1 MAKKIRL
8 GFEFSSA
15 YNALDSRYCS
25 CDNNNHF
32 NYVRYF
38 SSSRAIMHRN
48 TITSTPAM
56 DKPYRDSYNQT
67 MQFSY
72 GTAARTKGIDGQ
84 GGFSYVY
91 NNQYGSLC
99 LRTDNINEGI
109 YLNYWQS
116 MTPMHTVTNGSS
128 YGGAVLFSAFNGVD
142 SSANTADNTVHICIA
157 PDSTEYL
164 SPVQTFPDKRL
175 YIYANGSILAESE
188 LLTIPL
194 YEYVNVKISLNNSG
208 VISGEVNGK
217 SVSYDLKNLDWVTD
231 GAFDMWET
239 LNVIGTSRGDVVDDL
254 AINDGSGSED
264 NGMPGEIKCYAAEKS
279 MQYIS
284 GESSGVTNDF
294 NSGENPLD
302 EVGVLTDTSASTLL
316 ELDKGGNL
324 KFSIKAE
331 DFLPDSGHGM
341 IDPEVSDL
349 FCYLPNTRVSTTDQ
363 VLVAE
368 LVESSTNNTA
378 SSNHYLSLT
387 SDEYNFNI
395 SNMSSKILELTDEL
409 VTINLRYT

>member
-15 YNALDSRYCS
+15 FNALDSRYCS

-32 NYVRYF
+32 NSVRYF
-38 SSSRAIMHRN
+38 GTSRNIMHRN
-48 TITSTPAM
+48 TIATPAM
-56 DKPYRDSYNQT
+56 EQPYRDGSTSGMSLSY
-67 MQFSY
+67 SP
-72 GTAARTKGIDGQ
+72 AARTKDIDGK
-84 GGFSYVY
+84 GGFTYVY

-109 YLNYWQS
+109 YLNYWQN
-116 MTPMHTVTNGSS
+116 MTPIHTGTNGSS

-142 SSANTADNTVHICIA
+142 DGANTADNIVHIYIA

-164 SPVQTFPDKRL
+164 SAVETYPDKRL

-188 LLTIPL
+188 LLTIPS
-194 YEYVNVKISLNNSG
+194 YQYINVKISLNNSG

-231 GAFDMWET
+231 GAFDMWES
-239 LNVIGTSRGDVVDDL
+239 LNIIGTSRGDYVDDL
-254 AINDGSGSED
+254 AINDGSGSEN
-264 NGMPGEIKCYAAEKS
+264 NGMPGEIKCYAVEKS

-294 NSGENPLD
+294 NSGDNPLD

-341 IDPEVSDL
+341 IDPEASDL

-363 VLVAE
+363 ILVAE
-368 LVESSTNNTA
+368 LVESSTNTTT

-387 SDEYNFNI
+387 SDEYNF
-395 SNMSSKILELTDEL
+395 SVSSMSSKILNLTDEL

>member
-8 GFEFSSA
+8 GFEISPA

-25 CDNNNHF
+25 CDGNNHF
-32 NYVRYF
+32 YYVRYF
-38 SSSRAIMHRN
+38 GGSRHLIHRN
-48 TITSTPAM
+48 TVALTPEM
-56 DKPYRDSYNQT
+56 DRPYRDSYNSA
-67 MQFSY
+67 MQFAYSY
-72 GTAARTKGIDGQ
+72 SARTKGSDGN
-84 GGFSYVY
+84 GGFTYVY

-109 YLNYWQS
+109 YLNYWQN
-116 MTPMHTVTNGSS
+116 MTPIHTGTNGSS
-128 YGGAVLFSAFNGVD
+128 YGGAVLFSAFNGLD
-142 SSANTADNTVHICIA
+142 DSANAADNTVHIYIA

-188 LLTIPL
+188 LLTIPS
-194 YEYVNVKISLNNSG
+194 YQYINVKISLNNSG

-231 GAFDMWET
+231 GAFDMWES
-239 LNVIGTSRGDVVDDL
+239 LNIIGTSRGDYVDDL
-254 AINDGSGSED
+254 AINDGSGSEN
-264 NGMPGEIKCYAAEKS
+264 NGMPGEIKCYAVEKS

-294 NSGENPLD
+294 NSGDNPLD

-341 IDPEVSDL
+341 IDPEASDL

-363 VLVAE
+363 ILVAE
-368 LVESSTNNTA
+368 LVESSTNTTT

-395 SNMSSKILELTDEL
+395 SDMSSKILDAADEL